1 MFIRGTRVQTPP
13 DTIDKAIENF
23 HKQVIPS
30 ARSAPG
36 YLGATLLVDRKTGSG
51 VGVTYWDSA
60 KHMSA
65 SEQVGIQTRT
75 QAAKNVPGTQI
86 VNVERS
92 EIVIMDRAQPPKSG
106 TFSRVNTIRG
116 DPDKVDAATVFV
128 RNKVLPVL
136 KALKGYRATIMGVDR
151 QTGGSVVST
160 SWDTL
165 ADLEASESKVTSL
178 RKEAADAAGAEDVQ
192 VEIFEA
198 PVVEVTAA
206 VATPSKS

>member
-13 DTIDKAIENF
+13 DKIDQAIENF
-23 HKQVIPS
+23 QKQVIPS

-36 YLGATLLVDRKTGSG
+36 YLGAALLVDRRTGSG
-51 VGVTYWDSA
+51 VGITYWETA
-60 KHMSA
+60 KHLSA

-86 VNVERS
+86 V
-92 EIVIMDRAQPPKSG
+92 IMDRAQAPKSG
-106 TFSRVNTIRG
+106 TFVRVNTIRG

-128 RNKVLPVL
+128 RNKALPVL
-136 KALKGYRATIMGVDR
+136 KALKGYRATVMGVDR
-151 QTGGSVVST
+151 QTGSSVVST
-160 SWDTL
+160 SWDTR
-165 ADLEASESKVTSL
+165 ADLEASESKVTGL